1 MPVESHR
8 KLHSSIP
15 NGLNSLLG
23 KDAKAAFGELCQS
36 LGCEPEFLGLML
48 QLLATNQTELPE
60 IAEATENEVCGI
72 GVKPPIFYQHPTRK
86 RKLNIHALDS
96 IRTASGGR
104 TIHDLEVSAKRV
116 DALIT
121 EIIELERELTELKST
136 PLVYYLNERRA
147 FPKGDLLRGLPVSL
161 REEIVGLEDL
171 RTLRNQAE
179 RLRPRL
185 RGLVE
190 LPRLAKKHVGMQKYP
205 DRKELLVSLMRYVYE
220 RTQNQRTLAR
230 LLTPILTDV
239 LPAGSTVLNKAGAPV
254 SKDGIRQWFRRHVKP
269 LAIRVVPRKRDA

>member
-1 MPVESHR
+1 
-8 KLHSSIP
+8 
-15 NGLNSLLG
+15 
-23 KDAKAAFGELCQS
+23 
-36 LGCEPEFLGLML
+36 ML

-60 IAEATENEVCGI
+60 ITEATENEVCGI
-72 GVKPPIFYQHPTRK
+72 GVEPPIFYQHPTRK

-96 IRTASGGR
+96 VRTASGGR
-104 TIHDLEVSAKRV
+104 TIHDLEVLAKRI

-136 PLVYYLNERRA
+136 PLVYYLNERRV

-161 REEIVGLEDL
+161 PEQIAGLQDL
-171 RTLRNQAE
+171 QSLRNEAE

-190 LPRLAKKHVGMQKYP
+190 LPRLAKEHVGVQKYP

-220 RTQNQRTLAR
+220 RAQNQRTLAR
-230 LLTPILTDV
+230 LLAPILTDV
-239 LPAGSTVLNKAGAPV
+239 LPVGSTILNKAGAPV
-254 SKDGIRQWFRRHVKP
+254 SKDGIRQWFQRHVKP
-269 LAIRVVPRKRDA
+269 TSNHKIG